1 MKKKIITVLGMAVC
15 MALLFGCGQKEAEGT
30 AAAPQ
35 TAETREA
42 AGQEPMPEK
51 QGNTQ
56 VEIVT
61 PGDVATKDP
70 QVDGYTLEEIKA
82 GLANTSTI
90 YAVKKGDLFYPL
102 GDGALYSVQAEDHTE
117 FIVVGGDEIVQ
128 SADLSQGDA
137 VVVFASRNYS
147 SRTVPA
153 LENGYCIPT
162 TVEQNDGYITMRGV
176 QEGELSGSF
185 VDGDAAAWKFEEYAE
200 GNIIITDADRA
211 MGLAVG
217 EKDEVLEFGGYEGT
231 QYLSASYKC
240 NGQYFRYS
248 TKGLKEEEAAET
260 ASATDSIT
268 SRLEPDQYQL
278 TQEGYAVLTS
288 KDYNPFGSGLYIIHA
303 NPAFVVK
310 IK

>member
-1 MKKKIITVLGMAVC
+1 MKKKIMTVLGMAAC
-15 MALLFGCGQKEAEGT
+15 MALLFGCGQKEA
-30 AAAPQ
+30 
-35 TAETREA
+35 
-42 AGQEPMPEK
+42 
-51 QGNTQ
+51 TQ

-102 GDGALYSVQAEDHTE
+102 GNGALYSVQAEDHTE

-128 SADLSQGDA
+128 SADLSQGDE
-137 VVVFASRNYS
+137 VVVFASHNYK

-153 LENGYCIPT
+153 IENGYCIPT
-162 TVEQNDGYITMRGV
+162 IVTQNDGYITMRGV

-185 VDGDAAAWKFEEYAE
+185 VEGDAAAWSFEEYAE
-200 GNIIITDADRA
+200 GNIIITDAERA

-248 TKGLKEEEAAET
+248 TKGLKEEVAD
-260 ASATDSIT
+260 STDSIT
-268 SRLEPDQYQL
+268 SMLEPDQYQL

-303 NPAFVVK
+303 NSAFVVE